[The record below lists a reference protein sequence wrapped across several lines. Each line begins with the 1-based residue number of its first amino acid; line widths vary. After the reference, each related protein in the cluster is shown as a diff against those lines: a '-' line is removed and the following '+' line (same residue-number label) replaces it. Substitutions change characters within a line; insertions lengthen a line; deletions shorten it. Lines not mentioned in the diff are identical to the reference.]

1 MNKANQA
8 ASALEAM
15 IEARNQG
22 NKIRSGIVTA
32 VSAGLVSIR
41 RAGSATDEGGYA
53 RLLPGIPKVG
63 QRVALAKMGG
73 AELVLGVISRVAET
87 LLDLG
92 APIVGQV
99 YIETDSAAAATTT
112 SNTSNSAYV
121 VARSFTWSALPD
133 GTYDILVDFSLMIAD
148 SVPGAVDMR
157 VVMGATNST
166 PRTLTP
172 PNTANAETTFRH
184 PLLFTGVVV
193 AGGVTIQLQ
202 YKRNTGSGTA
212 LARNPA
218 MSFHATRKA

>member
-1 MNKANQA
+1 MEDRQI
-8 ASALEAM
+8 ASAIQRLVKQEASG
-15 IEARNQG
+15 A
-22 NKIRSGIVTA
+22 KVRSGIVTA
-32 VSAGLVSIR
+32 MTSGLVSIR
-41 RAGSATDEGGYA
+41 RAGSAGDEGGYA

-63 QRVALAKMGG
+63 QRVALIKMGG

-112 SNTSNSAYV
+112 SNTSNSSYV
-121 VARSFTWSALPD
+121 VARSYTWSDLPD
-133 GTYDILVDFSLMIAD
+133 GTYDILVDWSLMIAD
-148 SVPGAVDMR
+148 SVPAGVDMR
-157 VVMGATNST
+157 IVMGATNSS